1 MGDEKRVLIL
11 DKYDHR
17 LLVKTLCDKR
27 NELIQNGEP
36 TDLIDEML
44 LKAVDA
50 PTKHLFKKK
59 EKVKSHEAR

>member
-1 MGDEKRVLIL
+1 MIDEKRVLIL
-11 DKYDHR
+11 DRYDHK

-44 LKAVDA
+44 LKAIDA
-50 PTKHLFKKK
+50 PVKHLFKKK
-59 EKVKSHEAR
+59 EKSKDYEAR

>member
-1 MGDEKRVLIL
+1 MGDDKRVLVL

-27 NELIQNGEP
+27 NELIEKGEP

-44 LKAVDA
+44 LKTVDA
-50 PTKHLFKKK
+50 PTKKFFRKK
-59 EKVKSHEAR
+59 ERTKDEAR